1 MTDATPDHFM
11 LAGEMMDGIIDDLE
25 GYPESVTDAAQVLA
39 DVVGAEDVDW
49 AGPRSPGVVATACI
63 YVADYAIR
71 QDDRT
76 TQEQL
81 CEMAPGSHPTV
92 REYYR
97 DIPEVFFEHASGR
110 DLKKLEEIPVNSD
123 LPEGT
128 TALDVLRVFRDAERA
143 GIGIRNIELDA
154 DPSAVRRLGHSLEEV
169 RG

>member
-1 MTDATPDHFM
+1 MPEILDN
-11 LAGEMMDGIIDDLE
+11 LE
-25 GYPESVTDAAQVLA
+25 GYPEDVLEAATILVE
-39 DVVGAEDVDW
+39 VVGAEDVEW

-76 TQEQL
+76 TQQRL

-97 DIPEVFFEHASGR
+97 DIPEVFFDHASGR
-110 DLKKLEEIPVNSD
+110 DLKKLEGIPVNGD
-123 LPEGT
+123 LPDGT

-143 GIGIRNIELDA
+143 GIGIRNIPLDA
-154 DPSAVRRLGHSLEEV
+154 DPAAVRRLSHSLEEV
-169 RG
+169 QP